1 MEAYGY
7 CNLNM
12 YLKRRTGNVG
22 IGTHLAQRTLHVE
35 GDIFL
40 KGMIYDA
47 SNEPYALGAGGG
59 SGGGGTANLEWREA
73 VDAPQFLAPP
83 GVELSDVRAPSYL
96 QRFSGNENVFAIDI
110 STVVTSNAYLTTS
123 ASNAILDYKLQVP
136 QEYDTRVYSAGARLG
151 DLWLRASSNGY
162 GNTFKAFAKVLE
174 SESNVLALR
183 YITGT
188 ADRPLTDVGVGWKID
203 LQGTLLYTTR
213 EFFTG
218 LSLENVIPASM
229 VQDTVGNIVI
239 NGGGFAP
246 RGVLDVIST
255 SNIPGLVVDLQRLSE
270 SNTNILEV
278 KRNKLTKFAVS
289 ETGDMVIDGV
299 IANSA
304 GNALWLPGN
313 ASEWR
318 DANAA
323 PTWVLPAGA
332 AFTYTSNTGKYKH
345 FGYEVHN
352 RFDVSGTLTS
362 AASVAA
368 ADFAL
373 TLPYELASNLY
384 PTETILGDVWI
395 NVRVNGY
402 LTTYQGY
409 AKTRPGVTSNV
420 IVRYLNT
427 IYDRSLGEFAAGSEI
442 TVRGEIA
449 YQANMLGLFA
459 VGTYKPA
466 ILRQDMAG
474 RIMVTNTEAF
484 PAGRFH
490 IYENSSEPALVL
502 QQDGSGHMIQFRSNT
517 SIPFVV
523 DRGGNIGVG
532 TLTPAKGL
540 DVAGDM
546 RISGAIYNDRNEAI
560 WVPGSTLEWK
570 AAATPSFILPA
581 GCAFSSTSASAS
593 YRYVGDEILYTVYL
607 QGTIT
612 ANSGASGQ
620 DYALLLEYPVKTAA
634 YANPTI
640 VGDMWLNVSSNV
652 TGTTYKAYARTYA
665 ESASNLRVG
674 LRYVNVAYDL
684 PLTGIA
690 VGSVV
695 QLQGT
700 IAYQTPLIAN
710 NMPVPVVYKYADFVQ
725 DQGGNVIFSG
735 DGNAPQ
741 ARFEVGQ
748 SSNAPAFIV
757 NQRGT
762 ADILQLKKTN
772 NRVVVVDAQGNVGV
786 GTTVPRQKLDVQAG
800 NAIVIGN
807 VGVGTTVPTA
817 PLHVVGNILST
828 GTIIA
833 SNVSVIGDFVTLN
846 TVTSNTEQMVI
857 TNAGTGP
864 GLKVTQTGAEA
875 IAEFYDD
882 GGVLALKVADGGNV
896 GIGTAV
902 PTAALSVSG
911 NALIQ
916 STYRTYLGK
925 NSLSSSDAILDPS
938 VVQNSVIVFLN
949 SNTNPPGNDQN
960 IVWTSTNMRRAVKLN
975 AYGIDSYGFS
985 GGFYFNS
992 GNVGVGTTA
1001 PRQMLDV
1008 QGGNAIVSGNLGI
1021 GTTIP
1026 KVALQIQGNT
1036 WVSGYVSAG
1045 NIGMFRNVL
1054 INGDMRINQR
1064 GTSTILTSMT
1074 AVATVSPG
1082 SWVVDR
1088 WNLYRSGFA
1097 AGASMGQGT
1106 GMGTS
1111 DLPFQDSGIQT
1122 FARIQRVSGNT
1133 STGFISLNN
1142 NIESQDSRRFAGKT
1156 ITLSFY
1162 YRTGANFSGTSLGG
1176 GVFSGT
1182 GANEAL
1188 RNVVS
1193 GLATVCYI
1201 SCNSSS
1207 SWVRVNVSGTCVDI
1221 TQLFVGFDYTPTGTA
1236 GANDYFDI
1244 TGVQLELGNMMT
1256 PFEVRP
1262 YVTELQLCQRYYWQ
1276 QATLYLMM
1284 NRTGGYKGV
1293 FGPRPV
1299 TMRLKPV
1306 ESYTASEGVLYS
1318 NASTADAVQIL
1329 LKSCT
1334 DAGHTVLSSYV
1345 ADAEL

>member
-22 IGTHLAQRTLHVE
+22 IGTHHAQRTLHVE

-47 SNEPYALGAGGG
+47 SNEPYALGGGGG
-59 SGGGGTANLEWREA
+59 SGGGTANLEWRVA
-73 VDAPQFLAPP
+73 VDPPQLLAPP
-83 GVELSDVRAPSYL
+83 GVTLSNIRAPSYL

-123 ASNAILDYKLQVP
+123 ASNSILDYKLRVP
-136 QEYDTRVYSAGARLG
+136 QEYDTRVYSAGTRLG

-188 ADRPLTDVGVGWKID
+188 ADRPLTDIGVGWKID

-409 AKTRPGVTSNV
+409 AKTRPGITSNV
-420 IVRYLNT
+420 VVRYLNT

-442 TVRGEIA
+442 TVRGEIT
-449 YQANMLGLFA
+449 YQANNLGLFA

-532 TLTPAKGL
+532 TLTPTKGL

-546 RISGAIYNDRNEAI
+546 RISGAIYNNRNEAI

-581 GCAFSSTSASAS
+581 GCAFSSSSASAS
-593 YRYVGDEILYTVYL
+593 YRYVGDEILYNVYL

-612 ANSGASGQ
+612 ANSSASGQ

-652 TGTTYKAYARTYA
+652 TSTTYKAYARTYA
-665 ESASNLRVG
+665 ESTSNMRVG

-690 VGSVV
+690 VGSTV

-700 IAYQTPLIAN
+700 VAYQTPLIAN

-807 VGVGTTVPTA
+807 VGVGTTTPMA
-817 PLHVVGNILST
+817 PLHVFGDIVST
-828 GTIIA
+828 GTLTA
-833 SNVSVIGDFVTLN
+833 SNVSVIGDFVMLN

-902 PTAALSVSG
+902 PKQKLEVAGSILCSSMLTPGYHAQFTLNGGGKATWNGSSLLWSSRILAIPIQKSGYATAGYFEIGCPTTGTITYYAGGDIITTATCTAAGVPIATWE
-911 NALIQ
+911 ALWYVVVPGSQYSAQ
-916 STYRTYLGK
+916 SQFVLTNYT
-925 NSLSSSDAILDPS
+925 NSLWQPSSNWLLLAVRNGDDNL
-938 VVQNSVIVFLN
+938 LKWM
-949 SNTNPPGNDQN
+949 PGNTHLYSWSTPTFQN
-960 IVWTSTNMRRAVKLN
+960 GWINYDTVYNEA
-975 AYGIDSYGFS
+975 AYYRDASNRVYLRGLIRNGT
-985 GGFYFNS
+985 
-992 GNVGVGTTA
+992 GNIFTLPVGYRPVRQELFVVLTDTGVG
-1001 PRQMLDV
+1001 RVDV
-1008 QGGNAIVSGNLGI
+1008 AANGVVLKNGGGNGWLSLDGI
-1021 GTTIP
+1021 SFI
-1026 KVALQIQGNT
+1026 
-1036 WVSGYVSAG
+1036 
-1045 NIGMFRNVL
+1045 
-1054 INGDMRINQR
+1054 
-1064 GTSTILTSMT
+1064 
-1074 AVATVSPG
+1074 AV
-1082 SWVVDR
+1082 
-1088 WNLYRSGFA
+1088 
-1097 AGASMGQGT
+1097 
-1106 GMGTS
+1106 
-1111 DLPFQDSGIQT
+1111 
-1122 FARIQRVSGNT
+1122 
-1133 STGFISLNN
+1133 
-1142 NIESQDSRRFAGKT
+1142 
-1156 ITLSFY
+1156 
-1162 YRTGANFSGTSLGG
+1162 
-1176 GVFSGT
+1176 
-1182 GANEAL
+1182 
-1188 RNVVS
+1188 
-1193 GLATVCYI
+1193 
-1201 SCNSSS
+1201 
-1207 SWVRVNVSGTCVDI
+1207 
-1221 TQLFVGFDYTPTGTA
+1221 
-1236 GANDYFDI
+1236 
-1244 TGVQLELGNMMT
+1244 
-1256 PFEVRP
+1256 
-1262 YVTELQLCQRYYWQ
+1262 
-1276 QATLYLMM
+1276 
-1284 NRTGGYKGV
+1284 
-1293 FGPRPV
+1293 
-1299 TMRLKPV
+1299 
-1306 ESYTASEGVLYS
+1306 
-1318 NASTADAVQIL
+1318 
-1329 LKSCT
+1329 
-1334 DAGHTVLSSYV
+1334 
-1345 ADAEL
+1345 